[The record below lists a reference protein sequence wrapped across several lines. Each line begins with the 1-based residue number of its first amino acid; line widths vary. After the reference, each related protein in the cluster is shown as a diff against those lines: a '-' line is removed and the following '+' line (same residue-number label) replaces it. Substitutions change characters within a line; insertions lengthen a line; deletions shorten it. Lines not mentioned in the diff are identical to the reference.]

1 MLVVLNRSWALLLGM
16 LLLMVG
22 NGLQGS
28 LLGVRGAEA
37 GFSPFVMSIV
47 MSAFFFGFIIAS
59 QVAPL
64 MIQRVGHVRVFAAL
78 GSIISAVLILFPAL
92 PYAGFWIAGRIV
104 LGFAFCGLYVTA
116 ESWLNNASTNA
127 TRGQAL
133 SLYIIVQMLGVIAA
147 QALLNL
153 PDPSGFLLFVIP
165 SVLVSLAFAPILL
178 TVTPTP
184 AFESTKR
191 MTLRELFT
199 SSPLG
204 CIGMALMGVVFA
216 LQYGMA
222 AVYAVEAGLTLA
234 QTSIFIAAFYVGA
247 LIFQYPLGMLSDRI
261 DRRIVI
267 AFTAAMGGIA
277 ATTAALFSGNF
288 SVLVA
293 AAVLIGG
300 AANPLYSLLIAHT
313 SDFLDY
319 EDMAAASAGLQFLNG
334 IFAVIGPLVTGYLM
348 VQTGPQAFFVLIAL
362 PMLLLVGYAL
372 YRATRRPVAEDTNEF
387 VPMLH
392 TSSVMSLEAAQDI
405 WTEDEPD
412 EADASDPGDGA
423 ARPQV
428 A

>member
-1 MLVVLNRSWALLLGM
+1 
-16 LLLMVG
+16 
-22 NGLQGS
+22 
-28 LLGVRGAEA
+28 
-37 GFSPFVMSIV
+37 
-47 MSAFFFGFIIAS
+47 
-59 QVAPL
+59 
-64 MIQRVGHVRVFAAL
+64 
-78 GSIISAVLILFPAL
+78 
-92 PYAGFWIAGRIV
+92 
-104 LGFAFCGLYVTA
+104 
-116 ESWLNNASTNA
+116 
-127 TRGQAL
+127 
-133 SLYIIVQMLGVIAA
+133 
-147 QALLNL
+147 
-153 PDPSGFLLFVIP
+153 
-165 SVLVSLAFAPILL
+165 
-178 TVTPTP
+178 
-184 AFESTKR
+184 

>member
-1 MLVVLNRSWALLLGM
+1 MLMVLNKSWALLLGM

-28 LLGVRGAEA
+28 LLGVRGSAE
-37 GFSPFVMSIV
+37 GFSPFTMSIV

-59 QVAPL
+59 RMTPL

-78 GSIISAVLILFPAL
+78 GSIISAVLLLFPAL
-92 PYAGFWIAGRIV
+92 PYAGFWIIGRVI
-104 LGFAFCGLYVTA
+104 LGFSFCGLYVTA

-147 QALLNL
+147 QAILNL

-178 TVTPTP
+178 SVTPTP

-204 CIGMALMGVVFA
+204 CVGMALMGVVFA

-222 AVYAVEAGLTLA
+222 AVFAVEAGLTLA
-234 QTSIFIAAFYVGA
+234 QTSIFVASFYVGA

-261 DRRIVI
+261 DRRLVI
-267 AFTAAMGGIA
+267 AGTAGMGGA
-277 ATTAALFSGNF
+277 AAIVAALFSGNF
-288 SVLVA
+288 YVLVT
-293 AAVLIGG
+293 AAVLVGG
-300 AANPLYSLLIAHT
+300 SANPLYSLLIAHT

-334 IFAVIGPLVTGYLM
+334 IFAVIGPIVTGYFM
-348 VQTGPQAFFVLIAL
+348 VQTAPQAFFVLIAV
-362 PMLLLVGYAL
+362 PMILVMGYAL
-372 YRATRRPVAEDTNEF
+372 YRATKRPLVEDPNDY
-387 VPMLH
+387 VPMMH
-392 TSSVMSLEAAQDI
+392 TSSVMSLEAAHEI
-405 WTEDEPD
+405 WND
-412 EADASDPGDGA
+412 EAEDADARQGA
-423 ARPQV
+423 EPRTPAQ
-428 A
+428 AAH